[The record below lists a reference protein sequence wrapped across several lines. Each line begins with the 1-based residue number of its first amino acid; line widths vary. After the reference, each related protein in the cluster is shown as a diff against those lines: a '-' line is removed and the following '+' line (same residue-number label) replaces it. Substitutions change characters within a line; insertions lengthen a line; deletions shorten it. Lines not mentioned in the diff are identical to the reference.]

1 MGLKPPT
8 YEAMQLLMKG
18 ALCFSRMSAA
28 GVRIDTKY
36 LDKAIVYTTQRV
48 AEMEHEIRNHKII
61 DLWKKHYGKDMKLNS
76 RTQLGKIVFDVLG
89 HKRNPFMEG
98 KNSEVAFKHVKEP
111 FVGPDGPYFGIA
123 KMKKA
128 LSTNLIGLRRETD
141 PQGFIHASMLLF
153 VAESYRS
160 ALREPNLQNQPRRNK
175 KIAEIVRSAIIPRK
189 GHVLLEAD
197 YSAQE
202 VRVAACYCKDPKLIE
217 YVTGGGDQHYD
228 AAKDIY
234 MLTDEEIGGIGKG
247 EPGKDVR
254 DIAKNKYVFPQ
265 NYGSYYLNCTPD
277 LWDMIA
283 EVNLRTAQG
292 VPMYQHLKSKG
303 IRRMGACDPEKDPVK
318 GTFEY
323 HIKEVEKV
331 YWERLAVYDQWRTD
345 WWQLY
350 QNQGGVNT
358 LTGFCMA
365 GKFRHNQILC
375 DPIQGSAF
383 HCLLWSL
390 IEMQEY
396 MIRKK
401 MQSKLILQIHDSA
414 LFDAHPSEVDDIV
427 GVFTDIAVKKVAKHW
442 PWLIVPL
449 NVEFEV
455 ATDNWYNKTSLKEY
469 MAA

>member
-8 YEAMQLLMKG
+8 KAAIDLLMKG
-18 ALCFSRMSAA
+18 AICFSRMSAT
-28 GVRIDTKY
+28 GVHIDTAY
-36 LDKAIVYTTQRV
+36 LDKAITDVTKQV
-48 AEMEHEIRNHKII
+48 AEMEHDIRNHKII

-76 RTQLGKIVFDVLG
+76 RTQLGNLIFNVLG
-89 HKRNPFMEG
+89 HKRNPFLEK
-98 KNSEVAFKHVKEP
+98 KNNEVAFKHVKEP

-123 KMKKA
+123 KLKKA
-128 LSTNLIGLRRETD
+128 LSKELIGLRREVTD
-141 PQGFIHASMLLF
+141 GYVHPSFGLL
-153 VAESYRS
+153 AESYRS
-160 ALREPNLQNQPRRNK
+160 SCNTPNMQNVARRNK

-247 EPGKDVR
+247 QPGRDVR

-265 NYGSYYLNCTPD
+265 NYGSYYLKCTPD

-292 VPMYQHLKSKG
+292 VPMYEHLRSKSIK
-303 IRRMGACDPEKDPVK
+303 RMGACDSEKDPVR

-350 QNQGGVNT
+350 QNQGGINT

-365 GKFRHNQILC
+365 GKFRRNQILC

-401 MQSKLILQIHDSA
+401 MSSKLILQVHDSA
-414 LFDAHPSEVDDIV
+414 LFDAHKREVDDIRE
-427 GVFTDIAVKKVAKHW
+427 VFERIAVKKVAEHYK
-442 PWLIVPL
+442 WLCVPL

-455 ATDNWYNKTSLKEY
+455 AERNWYSKVSIKEY

>member
-8 YEAMQLLMKG
+8 KQAIELLMKG
-18 ALCFSRMSAA
+18 ALCLSRMSAA
-28 GVRIDTKY
+28 GVRVDTDY
-36 LDKAIVYTTQRV
+36 LDKAITDVTQQV
-48 AEMEHEIRNHKII
+48 ARMEHDIRNHKII
-61 DLWKKHYGKDMKLNS
+61 DLWKKHYGTDMKLNS
-76 RTQLGKIVFDVLG
+76 RTQLGKLVFDILG
-89 HKRNPFMEG
+89 HKRNPFLEG
-98 KNSEVAFKHVKEP
+98 KNNEVAFKHVKEP

-123 KMKKA
+123 KLKKA
-128 LSTNLIGLRRETD
+128 LSTNLIGLRREVSD
-141 PQGFIHASMLLF
+141 GFIHPSFNLLL
-153 VAESYRS
+153 ESYRS
-160 ALREPNLQNQPRRNK
+160 SCNTPNLQNQPRRNK

-202 VRVAACYCKDPKLIE
+202 VRVAACYNKDPKLIE

-228 AAKDIY
+228 AAKDVY
-234 MLTDEEIGGIGKG
+234 MLTDAEIGGIGKG

-254 DIAKNKYVFPQ
+254 DIVKNKWVFPQ
-265 NYGSYYLNCTPD
+265 NYGSYYLNCAPD
-277 LWDMIA
+277 LWEACA
-283 EVNLRTAQG
+283 EFNLKTAQS

-303 IRRMGACDPEKDPVK
+303 IKRMGLCDPDRDPVK

-323 HIKEVEKV
+323 HIKEVEKI
-331 YWERLAVYDQWRTD
+331 YWERLCIYDQWRKD

-365 GKFRHNQILC
+365 GKFRRNQILC

-390 IEMQEY
+390 IEMQNY
-396 MIRKK
+396 MITKK
-401 MQSKLILQIHDSA
+401 MSSKLILQVHDSA
-414 LFDAHPSEVDDIV
+414 LFDAHKSEVDDLV
-427 GVFTDIAVKKVAKHW
+427 EVFSDIAVKRVAKHYT
-442 PWLIVPL
+442 WLCVPL
-449 NVEFEV
+449 NVEFE
-455 ATDNWYNKTSLKEY
+455 AAEQNWFGKVSIKEY